1 MKLIEIF
8 FNKTMM
14 KDSTVEFKLQG
25 HTLGS
30 RREIQEHRFYS
41 SGDALKVDKYSSY
54 IVRINKDVF
63 VEEDPSKTC
72 RNYPNAN
79 YASYKDCDD
88 QFMRDKLEEVAP
100 GLDLTPPWLADD
112 NLDNVTSQPVFYSPQ
127 MHGNILLGM
136 TKITV
141 VRPDCCI
148 SLCDGN
154 CVIKAKY

>member
-25 HTLGS
+25 HTLAS

-41 SGDALKVDKYSSY
+41 SGDALKVDKYSGY

-79 YASYKDCDD
+79 FASYKDCDD

-100 GLDLTPPWLADD
+100 GMDLTPPWLADS
-112 NLDNVTSQPVFYSPQ
+112 LDNVTSQPVIYSPQ
-127 MHGNILLGM
+127 IHGNILLGVS
-136 TKITV
+136 KITAV
-141 VRPDCCI
+141 GPDI
-148 SLCDGN
+148 YIFLCDGYYG
-154 CVIKAKY
+154 I